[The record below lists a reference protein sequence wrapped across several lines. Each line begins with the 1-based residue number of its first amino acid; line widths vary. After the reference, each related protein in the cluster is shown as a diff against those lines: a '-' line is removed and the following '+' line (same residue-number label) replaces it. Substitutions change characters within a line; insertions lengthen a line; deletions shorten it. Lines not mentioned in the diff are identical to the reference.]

1 MTQLGDPVPDE
12 VLEIRQSLKSILGQY
27 DITLI
32 DADSEVTGGDFL
44 FKIWRMIAAVPLA
57 VAVVHGDMSRSTLC
71 NVFYEVGLA
80 QAMGKET
87 IVVKTGKATIP
98 SDFVRT
104 EYIKHDGNFE
114 RRMNKYVKK
123 FLAQGEWYEQ
133 LADYLERNPLL
144 SLDYLRRAFLIS
156 GNDAVRGQVAE
167 ICDTLALHERAKN
180 SVESLLAEF

>member
-1 MTQLGDPVPDE
+1 
-12 VLEIRQSLKSILGQY
+12 
-27 DITLI
+27 
-32 DADSEVTGGDFL
+32 
-44 FKIWRMIAAVPLA
+44 
-57 VAVVHGDMSRSTLC
+57 
-71 NVFYEVGLA
+71 
-80 QAMGKET
+80 
-87 IVVKTGKATIP
+87 VVKTEKATIP

-180 SVESLLAEF
+180 SVETLLAEF